1 MLFLNPIHVFLVDL
15 PLSPWTLLKMLTAAS
30 NIWTIL
36 KWKAGPSQLKSHAE
50 AVQGHQLLEAILVI
64 GTSVEIEGDIAEGGM
79 VDVMSIMAM
88 GTTAG
93 RPLLCTLPTGMV
105 GTTILTETPEI
116 TLLPPGTTM
125 KAGVGGNTLLPLMA
139 AAGQEGR
146 DRFHR
151 IGWQKEAM
159 AAAELVAVATE
170 TRCMSCW

>member
-1 MLFLNPIHVFLVDL
+1 MSIE
-15 PLSPWTLLKMLTAAS
+15 T
-30 NIWTIL
+30 
-36 KWKAGPSQLKSHAE
+36 
-50 AVQGHQLLEAILVI
+50 
-64 GTSVEIEGDIAEGGM
+64 EGDIAEEGM

-88 GTTAG
+88 GTAG
-93 RPLLCTLPTGMV
+93 RPLLRTLPIGRVGTTLPTGMV

-151 IGWQKEAM
+151 IGWQKEGM

-170 TRCMSCW
+170 TRCMVKTFVAFATYGLVFLLSGFLKGTV

>member
-1 MLFLNPIHVFLVDL
+1 
-15 PLSPWTLLKMLTAAS
+15 
-30 NIWTIL
+30 
-36 KWKAGPSQLKSHAE
+36 
-50 AVQGHQLLEAILVI
+50 
-64 GTSVEIEGDIAEGGM
+64 M

-105 GTTILTETPEI
+105 GTTILTETPGI
-116 TLLPPGTTM
+116 TLLPLGTTM

-139 AAGQEGR
+139 AAGQEGS